1 MLDWKLL
8 AGAAGIVAAVVFV
21 IWLIFF
27 CARRIR
33 EHLKGR
39 ELDAMEGH
47 DFEYFCA
54 DLLEDHGFK
63 SVEVTRG
70 SGDYGVDVLAE
81 KEGVTYAVQCKRYD
95 GPVGVKAVQ
104 EAYAGRDY
112 YDRMVGAVMTNQY
125 FTEPAVIARHGRE
138 AQTEEILAGAALM
151 RDAEDVFLPSYDG
164 LRLHGQLLQQPGA
177 KGTILLFHGY
187 RSSWIIDFSIVLPY
201 YYSLGYNLL
210 AVDERAHGQ
219 SEGVYIT
226 FGVHERRDAAT
237 WAQYAA
243 MHFGLDHPLFLGG
256 LSMGATTV
264 LLASALELPPSVR
277 GVIADCGFSSPEAIM
292 RSVLRAHVKWLPAGP
307 LLGLMDVCTRV
318 FAGFSI
324 KEASTL
330 DAVSKT
336 KRPILF
342 IHGTADTFVPCA
354 MSQAAYDVC
363 ASEKQLILV
372 DGARH
377 GYSYLVDRP
386 RVQAALAAFLEKYT
400 SQEAIQ

>member
-1 MLDWKLL
+1 MTAAMIVLAVLL
-8 AGAAGIVAAVVFV
+8 AVVLLALGLF
-21 IWLIFF
+21 LFA
-27 CARRIR
+27 CRRSP
-33 EHLKGR
+33 
-39 ELDAMEGH
+39 AP
-47 DFEYFCA
+47 DFT
-54 DLLEDHGFK
+54 K
-63 SVEVTRG
+63 
-70 SGDYGVDVLAE
+70 
-81 KEGVTYAVQCKRYD
+81 
-95 GPVGVKAVQ
+95 
-104 EAYAGRDY
+104 
-112 YDRMVGAVMTNQY
+112 
-125 FTEPAVIARHGRE
+125 PAVIAKWGRAE
-138 AQTEEILAGAALM
+138 QTEEILAGITLM
-151 RDAEDVFLPSYDG
+151 QDAEDIFLPSQDG

-177 KGTILLFHGY
+177 KATILLFHGY

-226 FGVHERRDAAT
+226 FGIHERRDAAT

-243 MHFGLDHPLFLGG
+243 MHFGPDHPLFLGG

-377 GYSYLVDRP
+377 GYSYLVARP

>member
-1 MLDWKLL
+1 
-8 AGAAGIVAAVVFV
+8 
-21 IWLIFF
+21 
-27 CARRIR
+27 
-33 EHLKGR
+33 
-39 ELDAMEGH
+39 
-47 DFEYFCA
+47 
-54 DLLEDHGFK
+54 
-63 SVEVTRG
+63 
-70 SGDYGVDVLAE
+70 
-81 KEGVTYAVQCKRYD
+81 
-95 GPVGVKAVQ
+95 
-104 EAYAGRDY
+104 
-112 YDRMVGAVMTNQY
+112 
-125 FTEPAVIARHGRE
+125 
-138 AQTEEILAGAALM
+138 
-151 RDAEDVFLPSYDG
+151 
-164 LRLHGQLLQQPGA
+164 
-177 KGTILLFHGY
+177 
-187 RSSWIIDFSIVLPY
+187 
-201 YYSLGYNLL
+201 
-210 AVDERAHGQ
+210 
-219 SEGVYIT
+219 
-226 FGVHERRDAAT
+226 
-237 WAQYAA
+237 
-243 MHFGLDHPLFLGG
+243 
-256 LSMGATTV
+256 MGATTV

-307 LLGLMDVCTRV
+307 LLGLMDACTRA